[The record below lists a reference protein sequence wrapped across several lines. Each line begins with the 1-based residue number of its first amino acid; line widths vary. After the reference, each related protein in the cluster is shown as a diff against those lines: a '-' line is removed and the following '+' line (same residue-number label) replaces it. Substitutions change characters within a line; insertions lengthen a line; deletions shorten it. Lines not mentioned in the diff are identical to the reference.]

1 MASSKFKT
9 PGYEA
14 FLVHLGSLLTAI
26 TDPGGLATD
35 LYSQGLISR
44 LSYQRA
50 HLLSLAPLERS
61 QDLLSALDSKLS
73 SDESAFDKF
82 LTVLG
87 KDAVME
93 DICTMLWESR
103 GKRNQLGMIATVEK
117 QVFSI

>member
-1 MASSKFKT
+1 MASSKSKT
-9 PGYEA
+9 HGYEA

-61 QDLLSALDSKLS
+61 QDLVSALDSKLS

-103 GKRNQLGMIATVEK
+103 GKRN
-117 QVFSI
+117 